1 MSDITEFGFEDSK
14 LIKSQGIEQFKM
26 NRPGEIAR
34 VSLVAFKK
42 FTDVICANKAREKGG
57 ALTDEEKAA
66 IITKVDAKLA
76 EKAGREITEI
86 DRLDIMSAR
95 LAFAF
100 THFDQ
105 RVGTVRCLSK
115 YEGPNVIKP
124 EVCCNEFGDADQTI
138 ATIVMVYPTLKDG
151 TIDLEDFARR
161 KRVEFQLLRMS
172 QKKFARINSVYND
185 ARAAKMPIIDLKLT
199 LDDGDIKFQKYI
211 IENGLTAVW
220 AREETDPELRNWV
233 LEQGMKSWKYVETS
247 LGFKMTK
254 DKMMEKLRGG
264 ASGGSSELS
273 SGEASAEKPQ
283 LAANYS
289 SLLD

>member
-14 LIKSQGIEQFKM
+14 LIKSQGIEQFRM

-42 FTDVICANKAREKGG
+42 FTDVICANKTREKGS

-66 IITKVDAKLA
+66 IIAKVDSKLA

-86 DRLDIMSAR
+86 DRLDISSAR

-100 THFDQ
+100 THFDS

-115 YEGPNVIKP
+115 YEGPNVVKP
-124 EVCCNEFGDADQTI
+124 EICCHEFGDADQTI
-138 ATIVMVYPTLKDG
+138 ATIVMVYPTMRDG
-151 TIDLEDFARR
+151 SIDMEDFARR
-161 KRVEFQLLRMS
+161 KRVEFQLLRMT
-172 QKKFARINSVYND
+172 QKKFARINSVYSD
-185 ARAAKMPIIDLKLT
+185 ARAAKMPVIDLKLT
-199 LDDGDIKFQKYI
+199 LDDGDVKFQKYI
-211 IENGLTAVW
+211 IENGLTAAW
-220 AREETDPELRNWV
+220 AREDTDPELRNWV
-233 LEQGMKSWKYVETS
+233 LEQGMKSFKHVETS

-254 DKMMEKLRGG
+254 DKMMEKLRG
-264 ASGGSSELS
+264 AAAGGSNEL